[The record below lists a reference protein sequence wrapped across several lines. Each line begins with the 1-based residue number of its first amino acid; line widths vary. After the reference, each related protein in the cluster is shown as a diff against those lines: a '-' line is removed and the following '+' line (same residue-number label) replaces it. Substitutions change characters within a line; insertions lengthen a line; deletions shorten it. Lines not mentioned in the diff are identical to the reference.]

1 MQTLKFVLLLSV
13 VRPQAFDALPW
24 LDVIQ
29 VLEVMLSLAFAVVII
44 TVVAWPL
51 DMVWRP
57 RFVL

>member
-1 MQTLKFVLLLSV
+1 MM
-13 VRPQAFDALPW
+13 LP
-24 LDVIQ
+24 
-29 VLEVMLSLAFAVVII
+29 LAFAVVIV